1 VTVPSYQLINLYAGR
16 QQILKGID
24 VFMRIENI
32 ASSKYYHAGG
42 SSKRSLVQLPQLD
55 RTITLGAEVSF

>member
-1 VTVPSYQLINLYAGR
+1 MITG
-16 QQILKGID
+16 
-24 VFMRIENI
+24 FMCIENI

-55 RTITLGAEVSF
+55 RTITLGFEVDF